1 MTIHQP
7 SPGYGSPG
15 DISIRIEDA
24 PTAYVSLET
33 AVKPPDEVR
42 EHERR
47 TWKDTVHDT
56 SITNTL
62 ILASFLLGLRIM
74 TYHEKRS
81 GDDDPIGRSLEHFFG
96 RLLFPSTSGLV
107 LAIIAFIPVN
117 CAVFYRLRHSSVVSS
132 ALCVCLT
139 RLVCSLVLDGA
150 AGFRQA
156 LGCNFPAAAILC
168 QFANGVEWLVA
179 MESGD
184 LTAFTI

>member
-132 ALCVCLT
+132 ALLLGAIFQRRRYCV
-139 RLVCSLVLDGA
+139 SLPTGSS
-150 AGFRQA
+150 G
-156 LGCNFPAAAILC
+156 
-168 QFANGVEWLVA
+168 WLVGV
-179 MESGD
+179 GD
-184 LTAFTI
+184 KDVERVKKGHCWGSLSHGER